1 MGQRSQIYI
10 RYDVNG
16 NKGMIARYFQ
26 WNYGERMVSRARGII
41 EMLKEQY
48 FKYSFMWTSPQYITK
63 LARICDVNFDMRD
76 IVMSTDIIEEI
87 KEIFDGDLYY
97 LFHQD
102 NNDGQLLIDVTDNG
116 IKYGF
121 IPYCDAEFPMDPE
134 GYMEWDNSSD
144 VTWDSPRK
152 FMDEETIAYT
162 KKNIKYIMKN
172 AELMSPEEMK
182 DFLSADYSYL
192 LN

>member
-10 RYDVNG
+10 RYNVNG
-16 NKGMIARYFQ
+16 NKGMIARCFQ

-41 EMLKEQY
+41 EILKEQY
-48 FKYSFMWTSPQYITK
+48 LKYSIIWTDPKYITK
-63 LARICDVNFDMRD
+63 LARICDINFDMRD

-87 KEIFDGDLYY
+87 KEFFDGDLYY

-121 IPYCDAEFPMDPE
+121 IPYCDASVPLTAQK
-134 GYMEWDNSSD
+134 YMKWNSPVDKWDK
-144 VTWDSPRK
+144 PRE

-162 KKNIKYIMKN
+162 KENIRFINEN
-172 AELMSPEEMK
+172 AELMSAEEMK
-182 DFLSADYSYL
+182 EFLNADYSYL
-192 LN
+192 LD